1 MRGILCL
8 KEEKVNKEKS
18 TKLITF
24 LMGFLPYGNPAETR
38 RTLGS
43 RVTVRKFQF
52 LPESKLGTKKKGF
65 EASL

>member
-1 MRGILCL
+1 
-8 KEEKVNKEKS
+8 
-18 TKLITF
+18 
-24 LMGFLPYGNPAETR
+24 MGFLPYGNPAETR

-65 EASL
+65 EASV

>member
-1 MRGILCL
+1 
-8 KEEKVNKEKS
+8 
-18 TKLITF
+18 
-24 LMGFLPYGNPAETR
+24 MGFLPYGNPAETR

-52 LPESKLGTKKKGF
+52 LPDSKQVIKKSIALGTKKKGF